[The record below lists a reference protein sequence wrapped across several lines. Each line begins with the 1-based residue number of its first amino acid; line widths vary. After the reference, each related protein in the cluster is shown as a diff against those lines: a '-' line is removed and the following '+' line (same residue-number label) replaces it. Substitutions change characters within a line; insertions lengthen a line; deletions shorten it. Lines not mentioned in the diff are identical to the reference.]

1 MGNDI
6 VTPFTT
12 TTVSDDLRA
21 NLMRA
26 IRENMAVHAGR
37 GSAAYVTEGILSKTD
52 RFGCAPIQL
61 NSDMVGLTF
70 FTRPRL
76 NMSTISLRQDPTL
89 AMLATLDPQS
99 FMFSI
104 RCNLDSKWARSPVAS
119 SAAAQS
125 PFFSDES
132 AFNIPMGNLLQSI
145 SGYPDFTLE
154 YETTESGYFS
164 EDMTMVRGSDWGRR
178 TYNLSCTFRDIQ
190 GGYLM
195 AYFYYWL
202 YAMALQM
209 SGNIVPY
216 PDDRA
221 ANRLNYTCSIYR
233 FVLSPDLT
241 TIVKWSKATGCFP
254 TSLPIGDVFNFGVG
268 DTYVH
273 ASQQFTIPFIANNV
287 RYMDPRHL
295 QAFNTLVT
303 RYTSDMGSRQQ
314 LSLKAS
320 DNFKGVPYID
330 LVGGQNKIHFMGRS
344 DEIGDPTVTALANA
358 VTAIQN
364 QTGVYS

>member
-1 MGNDI
+1 
-6 VTPFTT
+6 
-12 TTVSDDLRA
+12 
-21 NLMRA
+21 
-26 IRENMAVHAGR
+26 
-37 GSAAYVTEGILSKTD
+37 
-52 RFGCAPIQL
+52 
-61 NSDMVGLTF
+61 
-70 FTRPRL
+70 
-76 NMSTISLRQDPTL
+76 
-89 AMLATLDPQS
+89 
-99 FMFSI
+99 
-104 RCNLDSKWARSPVAS
+104 
-119 SAAAQS
+119 
-125 PFFSDES
+125 
-132 AFNIPMGNLLQSI
+132 
-145 SGYPDFTLE
+145 
-154 YETTESGYFS
+154 
-164 EDMTMVRGSDWGRR
+164 
-178 TYNLSCTFRDIQ
+178 
-190 GGYLM
+190 M